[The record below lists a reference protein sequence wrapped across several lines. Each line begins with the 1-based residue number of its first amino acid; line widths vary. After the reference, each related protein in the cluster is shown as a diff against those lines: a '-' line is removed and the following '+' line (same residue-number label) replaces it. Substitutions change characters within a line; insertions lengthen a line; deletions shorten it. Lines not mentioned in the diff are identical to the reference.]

1 MPLISP
7 DFISQNLGENT
18 KISLWFV
25 KKIKIRSKRQYE
37 NGIHGF
43 LLSVCGRK
51 HGKMHYFCRRYLTT
65 KNTTFMLSLF
75 TGSGIGPT
83 ILYLALSIFIGLLLG
98 KIKIAKISLGI
109 TWVLFVGIAFSACGI
124 SLNAEMLHVIK
135 EFGLILFV
143 VAVGLQV
150 GPGFFRSFK
159 KGGLA
164 MNLMALVNVALGVLI
179 TVIIAKVAHQDLAD
193 MAGVYTGAITNTPG
207 LSAAQQAVTDLGIEG
222 AADRLAAGYAVAYP
236 LAVVGMILT
245 CILLR
250 PLCRIDLAKEPF
262 TLETTAT
269 ATATSKKG
277 KGGFLLIPVFVII
290 ALGIIIGSIPIPV
303 GMKAPIK
310 LGLAGGPLVVAII
323 GGWLGVKK
331 GWFSTEFTEG
341 QGVHALREVGIALFL
356 AGVGLGAGGKFVE
369 TVQVHYMWVVYGVII
384 TMVPPI
390 LVTLF
395 GRLVLKMNYYT
406 LMGFIGGSHTDPPT
420 LAFANTVAPESCKL
434 PNMGYATVYPLT
446 MFLRIFTAQ
455 LLVLLAV

>member
-1 MPLISP
+1 
-7 DFISQNLGENT
+7 
-18 KISLWFV
+18 
-25 KKIKIRSKRQYE
+25 
-37 NGIHGF
+37 
-43 LLSVCGRK
+43 
-51 HGKMHYFCRRYLTT
+51 
-65 KNTTFMLSLF
+65 MLNLF
-75 TGSGIGPT
+75 TGAGVGPT
-83 ILYLALSIFIGLLLG
+83 ILYLSLSIFLGLLLG

-109 TWVLFVGIAFSACGI
+109 TWVLFVGIAISACGI
-124 SLNAEMLHVIK
+124 SLNPDMLHIIK

-179 TVIIAKVAHQDLAD
+179 TYIIAKVAHQDLAD

-207 LSAAQQAVTDLGIEG
+207 LSAAQQAVNDMSIEG
-222 AADRLAAGYAVAYP
+222 GADRLAAGYAVAYP

-245 CILLR
+245 CIVLR
-250 PLCRIDLAKEPF
+250 PLCRIDLKKEPF
-262 TLETTAT
+262 TEDSIEPKAEKQAT
-269 ATATSKKG
+269 PTSQRHKVN
-277 KGGFLLIPVFVII
+277 LIPIFVII

-331 GWFSTEFTEG
+331 GWFTTEFTDSH
-341 QGVHALREVGIALFL
+341 GVWMLREVGIALFL
-356 AGVGLGAGGKFVE
+356 ACVGLEAGGKFVE

-384 TMVPPI
+384 TIVPPI
-390 LVTLF
+390 LVGLF

-420 LAFANTVAPESCKL
+420 LAFANTVAPEGCKL

>member
-1 MPLISP
+1 M
-7 DFISQNLGENT
+7 
-18 KISLWFV
+18 
-25 KKIKIRSKRQYE
+25 
-37 NGIHGF
+37 
-43 LLSVCGRK
+43 
-51 HGKMHYFCRRYLTT
+51 
-65 KNTTFMLSLF
+65 
-75 TGSGIGPT
+75 
-83 ILYLALSIFIGLLLG
+83 
-98 KIKIAKISLGI
+98 
-109 TWVLFVGIAFSACGI
+109 GIALSACGI
-124 SLNAEMLHVIK
+124 TLNHDMLHVIK

-207 LSAAQQAVTDLGIEG
+207 LSAAQQAVTDMGVEG
-222 AADRLAAGYAVAYP
+222 GAERLAAGYAVAYP
-236 LAVVGMILT
+236 LAVVGMIVT

-250 PLCRIDLAKEPF
+250 PLCRIDIDKEPT
-262 TLETTAT
+262 TLSETVPHP
-269 ATATSKKG
+269 TSSTSAAKKG
-277 KGGFLLIPVFVII
+277 FALIPVFVII
-290 ALGIIIGSIPIPV
+290 ALGIVIGSIPIPV

-323 GGWLGVKK
+323 GGWLCVKK

-356 AGVGLGAGGKFVE
+356 AGVGLSAGSQFIA
-369 TVQVHYMWVVYGVII
+369 TVQEHYMWVVYGVVI

-390 LVTLF
+390 LVGLF

-420 LAFANTVAPESCKL
+420 LAFANTVAPEGCKL

>member
-1 MPLISP
+1 MI
-7 DFISQNLGENT
+7 N
-18 KISLWFV
+18 
-25 KKIKIRSKRQYE
+25 
-37 NGIHGF
+37 
-43 LLSVCGRK
+43 
-51 HGKMHYFCRRYLTT
+51 
-65 KNTTFMLSLF
+65 LF
-75 TGSGIGPT
+75 TGSGVGPT
-83 ILYLALSIFIGLLLG
+83 ILYLSISIFAGLLLG
-98 KIKIAKISLGI
+98 KIKIAKVSLGI
-109 TWVLFVGIAFSACGI
+109 TWVLFVGIALSACGI
-124 SLNAEMLHVIK
+124 TLNDEMLHVIK

-179 TVIIAKVAHQDLAD
+179 TVIIAKIAHQDLAD

-207 LSAAQQAVTDLGIEG
+207 LSAAQQAVNDLGIEG
-222 AADRLAAGYAVAYP
+222 GADRLAAGYAVTYP
-236 LAVVGMILT
+236 LAVVGMIMT

-250 PLCRIDLAKEPF
+250 PLCRIDLKNEPIAETVLESNPAKQ
-262 TLETTAT
+262 AT
-269 ATATSKKG
+269 PTSQRHKAN
-277 KGGFLLIPVFVII
+277 LIPIFVII
-290 ALGIIIGSIPIPV
+290 AIGIIVGSIPIPV

-331 GWFSTEFTEG
+331 GWFTTEFTDSH
-341 QGVHALREVGIALFL
+341 GVWMIREVGIALFL
-356 AGVGLGAGGKFVE
+356 AAVGLGAGGKFVE
-369 TVQVHYMWVVYGVII
+369 TVQVHYMWVVYGIII
-384 TMVPPI
+384 TIVPPI
-390 LVTLF
+390 LVATF

-420 LAFANTVAPESCKL
+420 LAFANTVAPEGCKL

-446 MFLRIFTAQ
+446 MFLRIFSAQ

>member
-1 MPLISP
+1 
-7 DFISQNLGENT
+7 
-18 KISLWFV
+18 
-25 KKIKIRSKRQYE
+25 
-37 NGIHGF
+37 
-43 LLSVCGRK
+43 
-51 HGKMHYFCRRYLTT
+51 
-65 KNTTFMLSLF
+65 MLNLF
-75 TGSGIGPT
+75 TGSGVGPT

-98 KIKIAKISLGI
+98 KIKIAHISLGI
-109 TWVLFVGIAFSACGI
+109 TWILFVGIAISACGI
-124 SLNAEMLHVIK
+124 TLNAEMLHVLK

-179 TVIIAKVAHQDLAD
+179 TVIIAKITHQDMSD

-207 LSAAQQAVTDLGIEG
+207 LSAAQQVVTDLGMAGG
-222 AADRLAAGYAVAYP
+222 AERLAAGYAVAYP
-236 LAVVGMILT
+236 LAVVGMIVT

-250 PLCRIDLAKEPF
+250 PLCRIDLSKEPS
-262 TLETTAT
+262 TEDAVEPSHEKRAT
-269 ATATSKKG
+269 PLSQRHKVN
-277 KGGFLLIPVFVII
+277 LIPIFVII
-290 ALGIIIGSIPIPV
+290 ALGIIVGSIPIPV

-331 GWFSTEFTEG
+331 GWFTTEFTDSHG
-341 QGVHALREVGIALFL
+341 IWMLREVGIAMFL
-356 AGVGLGAGGKFVE
+356 ACVGLGAGGQFVA
-369 TVQVHYMWVVYGVII
+369 TVQEHYMWVVYGIII

-390 LVTLF
+390 IVTFF

-420 LAFANTVAPESCKL
+420 LAFANTVVPKGCKL
-434 PNMGYATVYPLT
+434 PDMGYATVYPLT